1 MADDRGLGANPL
13 AQLLVTEAIRE
24 FDRQFNG
31 MSNKSSRVEQH
42 ICNLGRK
49 PGFVMTSQLLRS
61 GQENVATLD
70 EIGRFL
76 AQKFSPTIFGVPAT
90 KYDTSLASNSLA
102 IHFTDKLPAWFA
114 SIQPSPTQP
123 MTPDQTFW
131 FRCYGSFV
139 VGVFS
144 GALLHFG
151 YRVREHVFD
160 PRPGALII
168 SYRFELLDGAWEYTA
183 GLHY

>member
-1 MADDRGLGANPL
+1 MADDRGRGANPL

-24 FDRQFNG
+24 FERRFNG
-31 MSNKSSRVEQH
+31 MNDKSARVEQH
-42 ICNLGRK
+42 IYNLGRK
-49 PGFVMTSQLLRS
+49 PGFAMTSQLLRS
-61 GQENVATLD
+61 GQESITTIE

-76 AQKFSPTIFGVPAT
+76 AQKFSSTIFGVSAT
-90 KYDTSLASNSLA
+90 KTDASLASNSLA

-114 SIQPSPTQP
+114 SIQPPPAQP
-123 MTPDQTFW
+123 PTPDQTFW
-131 FRCYGSFV
+131 FRCYASFV

-151 YRVREHVFD
+151 YRVTLHAFD

-168 SYRFELLDGAWEYTA
+168 SYRFEPLDGTWEYTA
-183 GLHY
+183 GLQH